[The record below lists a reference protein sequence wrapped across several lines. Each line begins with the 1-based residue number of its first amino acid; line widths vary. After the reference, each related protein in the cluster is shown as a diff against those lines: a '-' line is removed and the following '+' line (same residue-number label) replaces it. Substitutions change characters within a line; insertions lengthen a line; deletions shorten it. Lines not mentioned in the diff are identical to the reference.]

1 MVVYI
6 LYNEQEYS
14 YEWLQHRAID
24 LAQTEK
30 NQVSTFINS
39 HETPAAPI
47 VA

>member
-30 NQVSTFINS
+30 TKFQHSLIPLR
-39 HETPAAPI
+39 HQQPH
-47 VA
+47 